1 MYTFA
6 RVLLIAAAF
15 APSTVLAAPSVKVE
29 RAAAYPEFIPP
40 PGFPSLAE
48 LNVTTEM
55 LRTKKPK
62 ALGDFTIQLNPQCG
76 GLATANVDDVIVCF
90 NFLEALGTYV
100 ISVSGSDYYGK
111 DLAGV
116 REVAQ
121 YGTAFVLVETMT

>member
-1 MYTFA
+1 MYTPA
-6 RVLLIAAAF
+6 CLLLVAAAF
-15 APSTVLAAPSVKVE
+15 APSTVLAAPSIKAE
-29 RAAAYPEFIPP
+29 RTVAYPEFIPP

-55 LRTKKPK
+55 LRTTKPK
-62 ALGDFTIQLNPQCG
+62 ALGDFTIQLNAQCG

-100 ISVSGSDYYGK
+100 ISVSDSDYYGK

-116 REVAQ
+116 KQVAQ
-121 YGTAFVLVETMT
+121 YGTAFVLVQTMT